1 MNTYRES
8 AERAWPQGEECPVP
22 VWDTLSQRWTP
33 HGTIVV
39 SPALRSARGTGPPP
53 GPPVG
58 VDDYGPPA
66 TEARPA
72 HGITRHPHTESEAT
86 RTDAHAHCTRHP
98 RAAGPICGYTVHYT
112 LSGHR
117 YLSRLSLALSVSR
130 GGSPSARRLAIRCP
144 SARRQRRKARVRS
157 TSSPPLI
164 RRTTSQLPPPRHPAT
179 AYSGCRPF
187 AKHSGAATN
196 PLECCEHN
204 IGAKA
209 PLLVHR

>member
-98 RAAGPICGYTVHYT
+98 RAAGPICGYTLYSERPPVP
-112 LSGHR
+112 
-117 YLSRLSLALSVSR
+117 LSLISR
-130 GGSPSARRLAIRCP
+130 SLCVARWQSLGQEARDPLPQCTETEKEGASPIDLQSASNTPHYVTA
-144 SARRQRRKARVRS
+144 SASA
-157 TSSPPLI
+157 
-164 RRTTSQLPPPRHPAT
+164 PPRHSVLRLPSLRKAFR
-179 AYSGCRPF
+179 SGHKSSRM
-187 AKHSGAATN
+187 
-196 PLECCEHN
+196 L
-204 IGAKA
+204 
-209 PLLVHR
+209 